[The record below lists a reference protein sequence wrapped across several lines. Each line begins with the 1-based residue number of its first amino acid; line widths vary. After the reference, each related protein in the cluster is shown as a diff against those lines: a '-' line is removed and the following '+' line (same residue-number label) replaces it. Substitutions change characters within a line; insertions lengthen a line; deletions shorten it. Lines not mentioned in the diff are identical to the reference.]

1 MRFASG
7 FLLAA
12 VGCSHEA
19 PATTTKDPC
28 NDGGAYERVEVTDE
42 ACRSFTEAE
51 SRGQVVVDAARAP
64 SWSSPPTKVPAAESP
79 ILKWTKGTLAR
90 SSWQRWLRAINP
102 IGEAW
107 AHGDTTG
114 DAFVLTFRDPAG
126 KALHRALT
134 TFTQYQPSSASWQ
147 KIKAA
152 GAFSV
157 TLTGVRFTVNVIA
170 SGTKP
175 TSATPITVTVE

>member
-1 MRFASG
+1 M
-7 FLLAA
+7 
-12 VGCSHEA
+12 GCSPEKPA
-19 PATTTKDPC
+19 PAAGDPC
-28 NDGGAYERVEVTDE
+28 GDGGRYERVEVTDE
-42 ACRSFTEAE
+42 ACRSFIEAE
-51 SRGQVVVDAARAP
+51 SRGQVVVDPAKAP
-64 SWSSPPTKVPAAESP
+64 SWSSPEAKLPAALTP
-79 ILKWTKGTLAR
+79 VLKWTKGTLAR
-90 SSWQRWLRAINP
+90 STLQRLLRALNP

-114 DAFVLTFRDPAG
+114 DAFVLTFRDASG
-126 KALHRALT
+126 KELHRAMT
-134 TFTQYQPSSASWQ
+134 KFTQYEPSTANWQ

-175 TSATPITVTVE
+175 TSAAPITVTVE